1 MREMTKRNLT
11 LESFIQNVID
21 ELNRK
26 SAKTSS
32 VEDVVLHRNDEQII
46 ETLYKEGETVGQV
59 ADAFV
64 SNYYTN
70 DWVYKGNQYNKLMEP
85 FLTQEMYKTEY
96 NDWLLT
102 YYRFNIVLISL
113 NFSASYT
120 LLSMNEACRSMSKL

>member
-46 ETLYKEGETVGQV
+46 ETLYKEGATVGQV

-70 DWVYKGNQYNKLMEP
+70 DWVYKGN
-85 FLTQEMYKTEY
+85 
-96 NDWLLT
+96 
-102 YYRFNIVLISL
+102 
-113 NFSASYT
+113 
-120 LLSMNEACRSMSKL
+120 